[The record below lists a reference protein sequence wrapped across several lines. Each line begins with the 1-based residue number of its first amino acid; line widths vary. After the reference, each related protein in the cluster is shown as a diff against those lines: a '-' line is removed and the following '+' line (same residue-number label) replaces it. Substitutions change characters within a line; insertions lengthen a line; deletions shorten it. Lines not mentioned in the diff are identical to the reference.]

1 MVKNI
6 KNEVNSSKENQQFI
20 ISTVGTKDNTKKG
33 EMTMSIKEY
42 TSYEVNL
49 LRINN
54 KFTRNKTSTFT
65 QKPEEERKIEI
76 LKLEVKK
83 RLKADHIIFTETPF
97 GILIDMTFRRQIVFS
112 KDPVGYKIYTES
124 GFELGCSNDRFMTKD
139 DVFEALNWTILEI
152 NLDLHG
158 NLPFNV
164 YATNDREVA

>member
-1 MVKNI
+1 MKSF
-6 KNEVNSSKENQQFI
+6 KNEMQGIASNKSNKNNSYFFS
-20 ISTVGTKDNTKKG
+20 
-33 EMTMSIKEY
+33 SI
-42 TSYEVNL
+42 NIP
-49 LRINN
+49 INN
-54 KFTRNKTSTFT
+54 KDNKSYIRNSMNIFT
-65 QKPEEERKIEI
+65 QKTKKEREMEI

-83 RLKADHIIFTETPF
+83 ILKDEHIIFTDTPL
-97 GILIDMTFRRQIVFS
+97 GIFIDMSFRREIVFS

-124 GFELGCSNDRFMTKD
+124 GFELGCSSDRFMTKD